1 MNHKMNF
8 TANDV
13 VTMAHGSG
21 GQAMQ
26 QLIEQLFLQAFANR
40 ALNEREDQ
48 ARLSLPELSALGD
61 RLAFSTDSYVI
72 DPIFFPGGNIG
83 KLAVCGTVNDVA
95 VSGAIPKYLS
105 CGFILEEGFPLSD
118 LHTIVESMAATAAAA
133 GVEIVTGDTKVVQ
146 RGAADKVFIN
156 TAGIGVIPT
165 NIQWGTQQ
173 IQPGDSVIVSGTL
186 GDHGATILNLREQLG
201 LEAELSSDCAVL
213 TPLIEPLRAI
223 EGVKALRDATRGG
236 VTAILHEFADA
247 SGCGISITE
256 ADLPVS
262 SAVRGVCEL
271 LGLEP
276 LNFANEGKLVIVVK
290 PEVEKQ
296 VLAALQQHPLGVN
309 AAVIGRVTE
318 NKQVKLVGIFGASR
332 LLDLP
337 HSEPLPRIC

>member
-1 MNHKMNF
+1 MSFK
-8 TANDV
+8 ANDV

-26 QLIEQLFLQAFANR
+26 QLIETLFLQAFANR

-48 ARLSLPELSALGD
+48 ARLSLAELTALGD

-105 CGFILEEGFPLSD
+105 CGFILEEGFPLSE
-118 LHTIVESMAATAAAA
+118 LQTIVESMAITAAAA

-165 NIQWGTQQ
+165 EIQWGVQQ
-173 IQPGDSVIVSGTL
+173 IQPGDKVIVSGTL
-186 GDHGATILNLREQLG
+186 GDHGATILNLREKLG

-223 EGVKALRDATRGG
+223 DGVKALRDATRGG
-236 VTAILHEFADA
+236 VTAILHEFAQA
-247 SGCGISITE
+247 SGCGIAINE
-256 ADLPVS
+256 ADLPVC

-276 LNFANEGKLVIVVK
+276 LNFANEGKLVIVVR
-290 PEVEKQ
+290 PDVEAS
-296 VLAALQQHPLGVN
+296 VLAVLHQHPLGAN
-309 AAVIGRVTE
+309 AATIGEVTE
-318 NKQVKLVGIFGASR
+318 NKQVKLVGIFGAAR
-332 LLDLP
+332 RLDLP
-337 HSEPLPRIC
+337 YNEPLPRIC